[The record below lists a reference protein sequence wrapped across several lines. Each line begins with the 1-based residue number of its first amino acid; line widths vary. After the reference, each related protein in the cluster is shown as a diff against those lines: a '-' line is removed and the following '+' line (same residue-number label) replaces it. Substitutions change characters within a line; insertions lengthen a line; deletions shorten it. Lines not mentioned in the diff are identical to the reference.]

1 MQSPACWSC
10 CRYHSHQ
17 TPTASVSAVA
27 ERSVNIG
34 PYQFLDPLI
43 LAPMAGVS
51 DRPFRLLCRRLGA
64 DYAVAE
70 MVTSDERLWHTDKTR
85 ARLAVAGEASPRVI
99 QIAGS
104 EPRMMA
110 DAARRAAQ
118 LGADIVDINMGCPAK
133 KVCNRAAGSALLR
146 DESLVANIL
155 GAVCSAV
162 AIPVTLKIR
171 TGWSPAERNGVRIAQ
186 IAEQAGIQALTV
198 HGRTRACAYR
208 APAEYAT
215 IAAIKRAVRIP
226 VIANG
231 DITDPARAAEV
242 LQTTGADGL
251 MIGRAAHGNPW
262 LFAAIKAARA
272 GRVWRPPSLAERRA
286 VMTEHVQALHA
297 HYGEQA
303 GLRIARKHV
312 AWYLD
317 AAGSAPAL
325 RMDFNRIESAPAQL
339 LWLTALAADKAWE
352 QAA

>member
-1 MQSPACWSC
+1 M
-10 CRYHSHQ
+10 
-17 TPTASVSAVA
+17 SAVV

-34 PYQFLDPLI
+34 PYQFVEPVI

-51 DRPFRLLCRRLGA
+51 DRPFRLLCRRFGA
-64 DYAVAE
+64 DYAVTE

-85 ARLAVAGEASPRVI
+85 SRLALAGEATPRVI

-104 EPRMMA
+104 APGMMA

-146 DESLVANIL
+146 DETLVANIL
-155 GAVCSAV
+155 AAVCAAV
-162 AIPVTLKIR
+162 SIPVTLKIR
-171 TGWSPAERNGVRIAQ
+171 TGWSPAERNGVTIARIA
-186 IAEQAGIQALTV
+186 EDAGIQALTV

-208 APAEYAT
+208 EPVEYAT
-215 IAAIKRAVRIP
+215 IAAIKRTVRIP

-231 DITDPARAAEV
+231 DITNPASAAEV
-242 LQTTGADGL
+242 LQLTGADGL

-272 GRVWRPPSLAERRA
+272 GRDWLAPSFDERVA
-286 VMTEHVQALHA
+286 VMQEHVQALHA
-297 HYGEQA
+297 HYGDQA

-312 AWYLD
+312 GWYLA
-317 AAGSAPAL
+317 AAGRAPTL
-325 RMDFNRIESAPAQL
+325 RMDFNRIESAAAQL
-339 LWLTALAADKAWE
+339 AWLTTLAADKAWE

>member
-1 MQSPACWSC
+1 
-10 CRYHSHQ
+10 
-17 TPTASVSAVA
+17 
-27 ERSVNIG
+27 VNIG
-34 PYQFLDPLI
+34 PYQFFEPVI

-85 ARLAVAGEASPRVI
+85 SRLALDGEATPRVI
-99 QIAGS
+99 QIAGA

-110 DAARRAAQ
+110 DAARRAEQ

-146 DESLVANIL
+146 DETLVANIL
-155 GAVCSAV
+155 AAVCGAVS
-162 AIPVTLKIR
+162 IPVTLKIR
-171 TGWSPAERNGVRIAQ
+171 TGWSPAERNGVSIAH
-186 IAEQAGIQALTV
+186 IAEDAGIQALTV
-198 HGRTRACAYR
+198 HGRTRACAFR
-208 APAEYAT
+208 AAVEYDT

-231 DITDPARAAEV
+231 DITTPAQAAEV
-242 LQTTGADGL
+242 LRKTCADGL
-251 MIGRAAHGNPW
+251 MIGRAAQGNPW
-262 LFAAIKAARA
+262 LFAAIKAARSGMVWTA
-272 GRVWRPPSLAERRA
+272 PSVGERVA
-286 VMTEHVQALHA
+286 VMQEHVQALHA

-312 AWYLD
+312 GWYLD
-317 AAGSAPAL
+317 AAGCAPAQ
-325 RMDFNRIESAPAQL
+325 RMDFNRIESAAAQL
-339 LWLTALAADKAWE
+339 VWLHHLAADKAWE

>member
-1 MQSPACWSC
+1 M
-10 CRYHSHQ
+10 
-17 TPTASVSAVA
+17 
-27 ERSVNIG
+27 NIG
-34 PYQFLDPLI
+34 PYQFVDPVI

-51 DRPFRLLCRRLGA
+51 DKPFRALCRRFGA
-64 DYAVAE
+64 DCAVAE

-85 ARLAVAGEASPRVI
+85 TRLALDGEASPRVI

-110 DAARRAAQ
+110 DAARRAAD

-146 DESLVANIL
+146 DEALVASIL
-155 GAVCSAV
+155 DAVCKAV
-162 AIPVTLKIR
+162 TIPVTLKIR
-171 TGWSPAERNGVRIAQ
+171 TGWSPDERNGVTIAGL
-186 IAEQAGIQALTV
+186 AENAGIQALTV

-208 APAEYAT
+208 APAEYQT

-231 DITDPARAAEV
+231 DITSPAQAALV
-242 LQTTGADGL
+242 LQVTGADGL

-272 GRVWRPPSLAERRA
+272 GLSWQAPGMAARVA
-286 VMTEHVQALHA
+286 VMHEHVEALHA
-297 HYGEQA
+297 HYGEHA

-312 AWYLD
+312 GWYLD
-317 AAGSAPAL
+317 AAGDSL
-325 RMDFNRIESAPAQL
+325 HSKMEFNRIETAPAQL
-339 LWLTALAADKAWE
+339 TWLTALAADKAWE

>member
-1 MQSPACWSC
+1 
-10 CRYHSHQ
+10 
-17 TPTASVSAVA
+17 
-27 ERSVNIG
+27 VNIG
-34 PYQFLDPLI
+34 RHLFVDPVI

-51 DRPFRLLCRRLGA
+51 DKPFRALCRRFGA

-85 ARLAVAGEASPRVI
+85 TRLALDGEISPRVI

-110 DAARRAAQ
+110 DAARRAAD

-146 DESLVANIL
+146 DEALVANIL
-155 GAVCSAV
+155 AAVCAAV
-162 AIPVTLKIR
+162 GIPVTLKIR
-171 TGWSPAERNGVRIAQ
+171 TGWSPAERNGVVIARL
-186 IAEQAGIQALTV
+186 AEQAGIQALTV

-208 APAEYAT
+208 APAEYQT

-231 DITDPARAAEV
+231 DITSPAHAARV
-242 LQTTGADGL
+242 LAETGADGL

-262 LFAAIKAARA
+262 LFAAIKAARGGEPWA
-272 GRVWRPPSLAERRA
+272 APGIGERLAVTR
-286 VMTEHVQALHA
+286 EHVEALHA
-297 HYGEQA
+297 HYGEHA

-312 AWYLD
+312 GWYLD
-317 AAGSAPAL
+317 AAAL
-325 RMDFNRIESAPAQL
+325 ASIYKMEFNRIDTAPAQL
-339 LWLTALAADKAWE
+339 AWLDALGADKAWE

>member
-1 MQSPACWSC
+1 
-10 CRYHSHQ
+10 
-17 TPTASVSAVA
+17 
-27 ERSVNIG
+27 
-34 PYQFLDPLI
+34 
-43 LAPMAGVS
+43 MAGVS
-51 DRPFRLLCRRLGA
+51 DKPFRLLCRRLGA

-85 ARLAVAGEASPRVI
+85 SRLVLDGEATPRVI

-146 DESLVANIL
+146 DETLVANIL
-155 GAVCSAV
+155 RAVCGAVS
-162 AIPVTLKIR
+162 IPVTLKIR
-171 TGWSPAERNGVRIAQ
+171 TGWSPAERNGVRIAH
-186 IAEQAGIQALTV
+186 IAEDAGIQALTV

-208 APAEYAT
+208 EPVEYAT

-226 VIANG
+226 IIANG
-231 DITDPARAAEV
+231 DITDAARAAEV
-242 LQTTGADGL
+242 LKITGADGL

-272 GRVWRPPSLAERRA
+272 GRAWLAPSLATRLA

-297 HYGEQA
+297 HYGDQA
-303 GLRIARKHV
+303 GLRIARKHIG
-312 AWYLD
+312 WYLD
-317 AAGSAPAL
+317 AAGCAPAL

-339 LWLTALAADKAWE
+339 VWLAALAADKAWE

>member
-1 MQSPACWSC
+1 
-10 CRYHSHQ
+10 
-17 TPTASVSAVA
+17 
-27 ERSVNIG
+27 
-34 PYQFLDPLI
+34 
-43 LAPMAGVS
+43 MAGVS
-51 DRPFRLLCRRLGA
+51 DRPFRLLCRRFGA

-85 ARLAVAGEASPRVI
+85 TRLMLDGEDAPRVI

-110 DAARRAAQ
+110 DAARRAAG

-146 DESLVANIL
+146 DETLVANIL
-155 GAVCSAV
+155 AAVCGAVS
-162 AIPVTLKIR
+162 IPVTLKIR
-171 TGWSPAERNGVRIAQ
+171 TGWSPAERNGVRIAR
-186 IAEQAGIQALTV
+186 IAEDAGIQALTV

-208 APAEYAT
+208 EPVEYET
-215 IAAIKRAVRIP
+215 IAAIKHAVGIP

-231 DITDPARAAEV
+231 DITNATQAAQV
-242 LQTTGADGL
+242 LRQTGADGL

-272 GRVWRPPSLAERRA
+272 GRAWLAPSLQERCA
-286 VMTEHVQALHA
+286 VMEEHVRALHA
-297 HYGEQA
+297 HYGDQA

-312 AWYLD
+312 GWYLD
-317 AAGSAPAL
+317 AAGRAPAS

-339 LWLTALAADKAWE
+339 VWLARAAADKAWE

>member
-1 MQSPACWSC
+1 M
-10 CRYHSHQ
+10 
-17 TPTASVSAVA
+17 SAVA

-85 ARLAVAGEASPRVI
+85 SRLALDGEATPRVI

-104 EPRMMA
+104 EPHMMA
-110 DAARRAAQ
+110 DAARRAAE

-155 GAVCSAV
+155 SAVCSAV
-162 AIPVTLKIR
+162 SIPVTLKIR

-186 IAEQAGIQALTV
+186 IAEHAGIQALTV

-208 APAEYAT
+208 EPVEYAT
-215 IAAIKRAVRIP
+215 IAAIKRAVRMP

-242 LQTTGADGL
+242 LNITGADGL
-251 MIGRAAHGNPW
+251 MIGRAAQGNPW

-272 GRVWRPPSLAERRA
+272 GRDWTAPSFAERRA
-286 VMTEHVQALHA
+286 VMSEHVQALHA
-297 HYGEQA
+297 HYGDQA

-312 AWYLD
+312 GWYLD
-317 AAGSAPAL
+317 TAGSAPAL

-339 LWLTALAADKAWE
+339 VWLAALGADKAWE